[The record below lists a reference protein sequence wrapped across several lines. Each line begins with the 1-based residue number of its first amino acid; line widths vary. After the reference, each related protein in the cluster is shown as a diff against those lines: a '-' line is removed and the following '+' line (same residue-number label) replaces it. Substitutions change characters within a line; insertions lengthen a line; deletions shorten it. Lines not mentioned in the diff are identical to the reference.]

1 MEGRKQR
8 LLIEPRGEVTIITF
22 VDKKILDETNIQ
34 DIGDELFELVEKHY
48 KVKLLLNFENV
59 EYLSSAALGKLI
71 TLNKKVK
78 AENGKLKLCAIRPQI
93 YDVFKITKLNKLFE
107 IHDTEERALARF

>member
-1 MEGRKQR
+1 MEPQKQR
-8 LLIEPRGEVTIITF
+8 LMVEPRGDITIVTF
-22 VDKKILDETNIQ
+22 VDKRILDESNIQ
-34 DIGDELFELVEKHY
+34 DIGEQLFELVEKRY
-48 KVKLLLNFENV
+48 KVRMLLNFENV

-78 AENGKLKLCAIRPQI
+78 AEKGKLKLCNIRPQI

-107 IHDTEERALARF
+107 IYDSEDRALARY

>member
-1 MEGRKQR
+1 MDGRKQR
-8 LLIEPRGEVTIITF
+8 LMVEPRGEVTIVTF
-22 VDKKILDETNIQ
+22 VDKKILDESNIQ
-34 DIGDELFELVEKHY
+34 DIGDQLFELIEKHY
-48 KVKLLLNFENV
+48 KIDLLLNFENV

-78 AENGKLKLCAIRPQI
+78 AENGKLKLCCIRPQI

>member
-1 MEGRKQR
+1 MEDRKHR
-8 LLIEPRGEVTIITF
+8 LMVEPRGEVTIVTF
-22 VDKKILDETNIQ
+22 VDKRILDESNIQ
-34 DIGDELFELVEKHY
+34 DIGDQMFELVEKHY

-78 AENGKLKLCAIRPQI
+78 AETGKLKLCNIRPQI
-93 YDVFKITKLNKLFE
+93 YDVFKITKLNKLFQIYDSE
-107 IHDTEERALARF
+107 DKALAAF